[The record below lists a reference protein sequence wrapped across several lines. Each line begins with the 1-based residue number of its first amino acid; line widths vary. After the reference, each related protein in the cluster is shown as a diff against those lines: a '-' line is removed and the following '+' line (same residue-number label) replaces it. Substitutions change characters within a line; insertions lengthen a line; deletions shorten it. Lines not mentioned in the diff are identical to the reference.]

1 MLQVGLKKV
10 HFFTNYTSL
19 RCLQIVTVND
29 GSFHVDTTTLERFIH
44 FLTAICTAI
53 VRWLS
58 HVCHAFAYCDG
69 RRRRGEWKLLHLS
82 RERTP
87 NLDDNARFESPQESI
102 FLDPGYIRWTY
113 DDGLLYTFYVRPRYR
128 ITFHQI
134 VSFPFL
140 KASKAADKSI
150 PFSPAIFAAFRKYRI
165 RQRKEK
171 KTRRISVRFYPTKRP
186 VLKIDYAPKRR
197 KKPAWS
203 ILFCRSSPIGRHRGL
218 DRYVSC
224 LCDRYR
230 QHHWPCRVWIG

>member
-69 RRRRGEWKLLHLS
+69 RRRGGEWKLLHLS

-140 KASKAADKSI
+140 KASKAADKNI
-150 PFSPAIFAAFRKYRI
+150 PFSPLSSRHFENIESV
-165 RQRKEK
+165 KE
-171 KTRRISVRFYPTKRP
+171 
-186 VLKIDYAPKRR
+186 KRR
-197 KKPAWS
+197 K
-203 ILFCRSSPIGRHRGL
+203 LEG
-218 DRYVSC
+218 
-224 LCDRYR
+224 YR
-230 QHHWPCRVWIG
+230 FDFIRPSVPF